1 MANRN
6 QEAIQTATIKE
17 EENDFLDKKKL
28 SDYALKYIRDMIM
41 RNEIKSGERIV
52 ETTIARRL
60 GISQTPIREALRE
73 LEAMGFVEIQP
84 YVGCRARTVTQKELY
99 EAYHLRSLLESY
111 AVSEALANIGD
122 RTHRELKAALD
133 AMHRAAKRHDIISYT
148 LNDVEFHKIIVKAA
162 NNPLL
167 YKLWRMIS
175 ASQWTL
181 LTIESSGE
189 PITFFASMHDPILDA
204 IKQNDTAGTQALLE
218 SHFADSLGFVSR
230 SMARLQQADAVDE
243 SNF

>member
-1 MANRN
+1 MN
-6 QEAIQTATIKE
+6 QLAMQAMPMQEK
-17 EENDFLDKKKL
+17 ENDFLEKKKL
-28 SDYALKYIRDMIM
+28 SDHALKYIRDMIM

-52 ETTIARRL
+52 ETTIARQL
-60 GISQTPIREALRE
+60 GISQTPVREALRE
-73 LEAMGFVEIQP
+73 LEAMGFVEIEP

-111 AVSEALANIGD
+111 AASEALVNIGNG
-122 RTHRELKAALD
+122 TCRELKAALD
-133 AMHRAAKRHDIISYT
+133 GMHRAAKRQDVISYT

-181 LTIESSGE
+181 LTIESSGK

-204 IKQNDTAGTQALLE
+204 IKKNDMAGTQTLLE

-230 SMARLQQADAVDE
+230 SMARLQQAEAADE
-243 SNF
+243 SK